1 MKNLIIYLLYKM
13 SDNIFLFTIGRM
25 NPPTPGHIQLISVMM
40 EKAIEIGVKNIYIL
54 LSSTIDNE
62 KNPLECEEKRRLLYG
77 NGINAAKNIVSQ
89 KWNNKIQ

>member
-1 MKNLIIYLLYKM
+1 M
-13 SDNIFLFTIGRM
+13 SIDYRPDNTVVFTLARM

-62 KNPLECEEKRRLLYG
+62 KNPLECEEKRFILYG
-77 NGINAAKNIVSQ
+77 GMID
-89 KWNNKIQ
+89 KIKQELYLELH